1 MVKRRSVAAALL
13 LVGCANIWGFDDL
26 EEKEPEPP
34 PIICATYLEPCPR
47 GCDPCS
53 SRCVNLSTD
62 TANCGSCGTQCTGG
76 RACEGGMC
84 VCEEGTEVC
93 GGLCVNITTDTMNCG
108 GCGIACDAG
117 GACNDGSCTLPVV
130 LSMGQGSPGAI
141 VVDASRIYF
150 VGGSTLYS
158 MAKDGSDL
166 VTHANAVATQNL
178 AVDAESIYYN
188 AISSLEK
195 VSISGGTPTILAT
208 PTTSAGAIAIDST
221 DVYWVESASV
231 NKVPIA
237 GGMPTVLTTTPVN
250 STAIAVDADRVYYSY
265 SYDVY
270 TTPLTG
276 GSMTRFDSASTTVV
290 DIVLDAGVVF
300 VAAGGIRAISIDEGT
315 AETLATASVQ
325 RLVVDADNVY
335 FFSGSSLSKVPR
347 SGGDVTV
354 LAIDASAR
362 DLAVD
367 DTNVY
372 WTSSGTTATGV
383 VMTVPK

>member
-1 MVKRRSVAAALL
+1 MVKRRSVGAALL
-13 LVGCANIWGFDDL
+13 LLGCANIWGFDDL

-34 PIICATYLEPCPR
+34 PIVCTSYLEPCPQ

-76 RACEGGMC
+76 RACEGGSC

-93 GGLCVNITTDTMNCG
+93 SGLCVDITADTMNCG
-108 GCGIACDAG
+108 GCGIACDVG
-117 GACNDGSCTLPVV
+117 GACNDGSCTFPVV
-130 LSMGQGSPGAI
+130 LSTGQGSPGGI
-141 VVDASRIYF
+141 VVDATRIYF
-150 VGGSTLYS
+150 GGGSTLYS

-166 VTHANAVATQNL
+166 VTLATAVSVPNL
-178 AVDAESIYYN
+178 AVDAESVYYGT
-188 AISSLEK
+188 ATIEK
-195 VSISGGTPTILAT
+195 VPLAGGTPTLLAT
-208 PTTSAGAIAIDST
+208 PSSSAGAIAIDST
-221 DVYWVESASV
+221 DVYWVEYASV

-237 GGMPTVLTTTPVN
+237 GGSVTVLTMTPVN
-250 STAIAVDADRVYYSY
+250 PTTIAVDTNRVYYGY

-270 TTPLTG
+270 TTPLSG
-276 GSMTRFDSASTTVV
+276 GSMTRIDSASSTVV
-290 DIVLDAGVVF
+290 DIALNAGVLF
-300 VAAGGIRAISIDEGT
+300 VAAGGIRAISLNEGT
-315 AETLATASVQ
+315 AETLVTASVQ

-347 SGGDVTV
+347 GGGDVTV
-354 LAIDASAR
+354 LAVDSSPR

-372 WTSSGTTATGV
+372 WTSSGATATGA